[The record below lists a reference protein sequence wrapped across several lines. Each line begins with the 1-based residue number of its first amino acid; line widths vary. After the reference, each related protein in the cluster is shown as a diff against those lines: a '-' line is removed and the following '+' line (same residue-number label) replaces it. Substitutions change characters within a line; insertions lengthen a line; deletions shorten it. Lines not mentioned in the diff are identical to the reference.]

1 MKVKTFKVNYFKSLM
16 GFNCFDLQVEFYRE
30 VSDACDFL
38 LASYCLEAQRHCLLV
53 SSLRLYAARSC
64 LVLAV
69 IEGCHVQILCWSGLV
84 QSSCSASHHWPSALG
99 MQPPF
104 GRALPCPASL
114 SLRYWRTP
122 SSLRPA
128 LSLSASASLQCLQHI
143 SAESLVF
150 DDR

>member
-1 MKVKTFKVNYFKSLM
+1 MTGSSCC
-16 GFNCFDLQVEFYRE
+16 GLQAESYRG

-69 IEGCHVQILCWSGLV
+69 IEGCHVQILCLFRPI
-84 QSSCSASHHWPSALG
+84 QSSCFAFHHSPSALG

-104 GRALPCPASL
+104 GRAPPCPASL
-114 SLRYWRTP
+114 SLQCWKTP

-128 LSLSASASLQCLQHI
+128 LSLLASAYLQCLKHI

-150 DDR
+150 DDRQEP